1 MIVLRLVVF
10 ILVTISVGCTQQNT
24 TINEEFKVS
33 VETDKKPWSH
43 LKFRNNPD
51 NFQFAIVTDRTGSV
65 RPGVFPKALKR
76 LNLLEPEFVITVGD
90 LISANRKTT
99 DEKIAHKMWDEVENF
114 IDYLDMPFFYL
125 AGNHDNGSP
134 LLSKVWKERFGVE
147 YYHFIY
153 KDVLFLC
160 MNAQDSESF
169 SAVIEKEQQEW
180 AKKVL
185 AENADVRWTFVFV
198 HQPVWMY
205 EKGLPLAEGGS
216 LEPRD
221 TGWKVIEK
229 ALEGRKHTAFAGHVH
244 QYVQYKTGNPNNNY
258 YSLATTGG
266 GSRMRGVDFGEFDHA
281 TWVTMTENGPKIAN
295 LLIDGILPEDINNEE
310 QELFRGLVKAEAT
323 VKSLD
328 PYVIQFDLKIANK
341 LGKDLSGH
349 MEWDIANNTGR
360 KVDLEHE
367 HLDFIAGG
375 GDYQKTLNLRYEGDP
390 QKIFPLAKLN
400 ITTKDKDGRVF
411 AAQVKLSGD
420 ELEAYFEKHKLKLKQ
435 ELKEER
441 IKMPITKPKKKKK
454 K

>member
-1 MIVLRLVVF
+1 
-10 ILVTISVGCTQQNT
+10 
-24 TINEEFKVS
+24 
-33 VETDKKPWSH
+33 
-43 LKFRNNPD
+43 
-51 NFQFAIVTDRTGSV
+51 
-65 RPGVFPKALKR
+65 
-76 LNLLEPEFVITVGD
+76 
-90 LISANRKTT
+90 
-99 DEKIAHKMWDEVENF
+99 
-114 IDYLDMPFFYL
+114 
-125 AGNHDNGSP
+125 
-134 LLSKVWKERFGVE
+134 
-147 YYHFIY
+147 
-153 KDVLFLC
+153 
-160 MNAQDSESF
+160 
-169 SAVIEKEQQEW
+169 
-180 AKKVL
+180 
-185 AENADVRWTFVFV
+185 
-198 HQPVWMY
+198 
-205 EKGLPLAEGGS
+205 
-216 LEPRD
+216 
-221 TGWKVIEK
+221 
-229 ALEGRKHTAFAGHVH
+229 
-244 QYVQYKTGNPNNNY
+244 
-258 YSLATTGG
+258 LATTGG

-349 MEWDIANNTGR
+349 MEWDIANDTGW